1 MINCGHC
8 ISCVN
13 FYSLPDLKY
22 EGYCKAGVE
31 ETDINTVTDTFGCI
45 KFQEIEQIC
54 YDCKH
59 LDRDTG
65 KSYSSC
71 KVLEINIS
79 NLKFYCGEFERRV
92 I

>member
-1 MINCGHC
+1 MINCG
-8 ISCVN
+8 N
-13 FYSLPDLKY
+13 
-22 EGYCKAGVE
+22 
-31 ETDINTVTDTFGCI
+31 
-45 KFQEIEQIC
+45 
-54 YDCKH
+54 CKH

-71 KVLEINIS
+71 KVLGINIS